1 MKKYLIILTFIFV
14 FFVGFA
20 TNQLFDYKTA
30 VSDDGNWKLC
40 MVRYAFLDEWEG
52 FLFYKGNL
60 SGDTGIIKTNLA
72 EYDEYMSTEIIERN
86 PKNYYWY
93 ALISCP
99 IFPSTWATGIKP
111 INTYSICS
119 AWSEPEHIV
128 LNIYWNEDGKE
139 KTSQIIYNKRNNPI
153 KVSEYERISM
163 GPIEIDLPEEC
174 INNNQDENYREYYSY
189 YDSDKNVKNSV
200 VICDLGTG
208 EIEDIVK
215 QHKNMAGSGNLIQ
228 NNQQTVSTITID
240 GIECYKLDSV
250 YRGVRFNS
258 SIVLPV
264 EDNVW
269 MISLSTN
276 SVDVKEHILN
286 SIKIKSE

>member
-1 MKKYLIILTFIFV
+1 M
-14 FFVGFA
+14 
-20 TNQLFDYKTA
+20 
-30 VSDDGNWKLC
+30 
-40 MVRYAFLDEWEG
+40 
-52 FLFYKGNL
+52 
-60 SGDTGIIKTNLA
+60 
-72 EYDEYMSTEIIERN
+72 
-86 PKNYYWY
+86 
-93 ALISCP
+93 
-99 IFPSTWATGIKP
+99 
-111 INTYSICS
+111 
-119 AWSEPEHIV
+119 
-128 LNIYWNEDGKE
+128 
-139 KTSQIIYNKRNNPI
+139 
-153 KVSEYERISM
+153 
-163 GPIEIDLPEEC
+163 
-174 INNNQDENYREYYSY
+174 
-189 YDSDKNVKNSV
+189 
-200 VICDLGTG
+200 ICDLGTG